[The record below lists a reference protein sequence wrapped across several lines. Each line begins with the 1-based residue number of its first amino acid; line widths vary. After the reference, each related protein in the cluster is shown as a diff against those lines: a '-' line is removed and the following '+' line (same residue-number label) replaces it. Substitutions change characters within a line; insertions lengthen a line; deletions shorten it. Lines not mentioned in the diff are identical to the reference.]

1 MSIIS
6 SFCETK
12 PEIVE
17 QFMQAPK
24 GSVLHELRRLVQE
37 FNASFGLYVSKVSD
51 NTAARP
57 AARFVTADGLMC
69 GHCMVEKVGVKDG
82 KDTFRY
88 RVTMPTIRK
97 QKSSANSDRDSRD
110 STSLTTLIRAIKS
123 NDEVPTDK
131 KLLEAFGEGM
141 KYTMRAVANASKG
154 RPRLGFD
161 SDTTLAVTRFI
172 LGVDSQLSNMYI
184 SSLQD
189 KFNQFQSEMQ
199 LFEAANADYARYA
212 RGVTL
217 VCINTHESKPHYYVA
232 DATFDS
238 AKDWFD
244 IQGRLKRYASLADS
258 PIADLAVMIK
268 SYMQGTQ
275 HYDQYND
282 LGVLRTDRFF
292 PEIDIATGYARHQE
306 LWVAIP
312 KNAQ

>member
-6 SFCETK
+6 SFCETN
-12 PEIVE
+12 PETVQ

-37 FNASFGLYVSKVSD
+37 FNASFGLYVSRVSD
-51 NTAARP
+51 NTASRP
-57 AARFVTADGLMC
+57 AARLVTADGLMC

-82 KDTFRY
+82 KSTFRY
-88 RVTMPTIRK
+88 SATMPTIRK

-123 NDEVPTDK
+123 NDEAPTDK

-154 RPRLGFD
+154 RPRLMFD
-161 SDTTLAVTRFI
+161 SDVTLAVTRFI

-217 VCINTHESKPHYYVA
+217 VCINTHENKPHYFVA

-238 AKDWFD
+238 ANDRFD

-282 LGVLRTDRFF
+282 LGVTRTDRFF
-292 PEIDIATGYARHQE
+292 PEIDIASGYARHQE